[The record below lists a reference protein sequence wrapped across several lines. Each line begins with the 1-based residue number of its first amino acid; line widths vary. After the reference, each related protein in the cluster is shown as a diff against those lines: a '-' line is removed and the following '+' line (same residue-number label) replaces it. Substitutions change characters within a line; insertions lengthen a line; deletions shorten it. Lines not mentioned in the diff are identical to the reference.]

1 MCGRASLDI
10 SWNVLVELLN
20 IMRPI
25 SMQPEM
31 PPRYN
36 IAPTQPLL
44 MVGNGYDGNREALL
58 VRWGLVPTWVK
69 DPKKFTLLINA
80 RAETAIEKPS
90 FRNAMRHRRMLVP
103 ASGFYE
109 WKRFG
114 KGQKSQPYLVR
125 PKDGGLFAFGG
136 LMETYADPNG
146 SEIDTGC
153 IISTDTNQSFAQIHH
168 RLPLVIYPKNYT
180 RWLDC
185 KTQEPRDVLDLMQPV
200 RNDYFEWIPISDAV
214 NKVANSGKEIQDQVE
229 SIARETPETSD
240 SEPKKPSSQLSMF

>member
-1 MCGRASLDI
+1 MCGRYGLENP
-10 SWNVLVELLN
+10 WEELVEHFNLT
-20 IMRPI
+20 RPVE
-25 SMQPEM
+25 MKPDM

-36 IAPTQPLL
+36 IAPTQPIV
-44 MVGNGYDGNREALL
+44 MAGNYLHGGEEEKREGLL

-90 FRNAMRHRRMLVP
+90 FRTAMRHRRMLVP

-109 WKRFG
+109 WKRYG
-114 KGQKSQPYLVR
+114 KGQKSQPFWVR
-125 PKDGGLFAFGG
+125 PKHGGLMAFGG

-153 IISTDTNQSFAQIHH
+153 IISTDTNKSFAAVHH
-168 RLPLVIYPKNYT
+168 RLPLVIHPQDYN

-185 KTQEPRDVLDLMQPV
+185 RTQEPRDVMDLMRPV
-200 RNDYFEWIPISDAV
+200 EDDFFECIPISDAV
-214 NKVANSGKEIQDQVE
+214 NKVANSGVEIQTRVE
-229 SIARETPETSD
+229 PISPLTN
-240 SEPKKPSSQLSMF
+240 KPPDQLSMF